1 MCPARK
7 GGIGYFGLSYYE
19 ENSDSL
25 KAVEVDAGDGCVAPS
40 VETVQDGSYTPL
52 SRPLFIY
59 PSGEMLQT
67 DYGAAF
73 VEYYLD
79 NAVSIAETA
88 LFVPLTDE
96 QQQAAIERRT
106 SSRRAAAVLR
116 RRPRPGSG
124 HPTVL
129 LASPL

>member
-1 MCPARK
+1 M
-7 GGIGYFGLSYYE
+7 
-19 ENSDSL
+19 
-25 KAVEVDAGDGCVAPS
+25 
-40 VETVQDGSYTPL
+40 QDGSYTPL

-59 PSGEMLQT
+59 PSGAILQT

-96 QQQAAIERRT
+96 QQQAAIDASNALKEERR
-106 SSRRAAAVLR
+106 RYFGDDRGRVVAI
-116 RRPRPGSG
+116 RPCC
-124 HPTVL
+124 
-129 LASPL
+129 